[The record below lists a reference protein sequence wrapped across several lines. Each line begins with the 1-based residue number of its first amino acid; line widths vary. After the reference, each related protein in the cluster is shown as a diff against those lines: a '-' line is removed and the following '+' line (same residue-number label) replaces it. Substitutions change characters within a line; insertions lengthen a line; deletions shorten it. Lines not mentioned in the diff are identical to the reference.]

1 MFIRNR
7 SREPQ
12 GHDCSMKSTIR
23 NLITASLVCGTA
35 SLMTTTAWAADASAG
50 KAVYAAKCKSCHG
63 ADGTPSA
70 GMAKAMGIKP
80 MGDPSIQAKSD
91 DDLKASIGKGM
102 GKMKPQPVSGADM
115 DNVVAAI
122 RTMK

>member
-1 MFIRNR
+1 
-7 SREPQ
+7 
-12 GHDCSMKSTIR
+12 MKSAIR
-23 NLITASLVCGTA
+23 KFMTAFFVYATASLV
-35 SLMTTTAWAADASAG
+35 TTGAWAADDAAG

-70 GMAKAMGIKP
+70 GMAKAMSIKP
-80 MGDPSIQAKSD
+80 MSDPSIQGKSD
-91 DDLKASIGKGM
+91 ADLKTSISKGI
-102 GKMKPQPVSGADM
+102 GKMKPQPVTGADL

>member
-1 MFIRNR
+1 
-7 SREPQ
+7 
-12 GHDCSMKSTIR
+12 MKSTIR
-23 NLITASLVCGTA
+23 NLITASLVCGIP
-35 SLMTTTAWAADASAG
+35 SLITPAAWAADAAAG
-50 KAVYAAKCKSCHG
+50 KAVYSAKCKSCHG

-80 MGDPSIQAKSD
+80 MGDPAIQGKSD
-91 DDLKASIGKGM
+91 ADLKVSITKGLR
-102 GKMKPQPVSGADM
+102 KMPAQSVSGADL

>member
-1 MFIRNR
+1 
-7 SREPQ
+7 
-12 GHDCSMKSTIR
+12 MKTAIR
-23 NLITASLVCGTA
+23 NLITACLVCG
-35 SLMTTTAWAADASAG
+35 LPGLLTTAASAADAAAG
-50 KAVYAAKCKSCHG
+50 KAIYTAKCKNCHG

-91 DDLKASIGKGM
+91 DDLKTSISKGF
-102 GKMKPQPVSGADM
+102 GKMKPQPVSGADL

>member
-1 MFIRNR
+1 
-7 SREPQ
+7 
-12 GHDCSMKSTIR
+12 MKSVIR
-23 NLITASLVCGTA
+23 NLSLTLVLTSA
-35 SLMTTTAWAADASAG
+35 AFAADATAG
-50 KAVYAAKCKSCHG
+50 KAVFAAKCKNCHG

-80 MGDPSIQAKSD
+80 MSDPAIQGKSD
-91 DDLKASIGKGM
+91 ADLQTSISKGF
-102 GKMKPQPVSGADM
+102 GKMKAQPVSGVDL

>member
-1 MFIRNR
+1 MSIRTQL
-7 SREPQ
+7 Q
-12 GHDCSMKSTIR
+12 GHKSKMKSTLR
-23 NLITASLVCGTA
+23 KSITTVFVCATA
-35 SLMTTTAWAADASAG
+35 SLMTTGAWAADAAAG
-50 KAVYAAKCKSCHG
+50 KAVYAAKCKNCHG

-80 MGDPSIQAKSD
+80 MGDPAIQGKSD
-91 DDLKASIGKGM
+91 ADLQTSITKGF
-102 GKMKPQPVSGADM
+102 GKMKPQTVSGADL